1 MIGILTAAFVTF
13 REGFEALLL
22 TMLMTNMVRDR
33 GLDWRALAAGIGIG
47 IAGSTMLAF
56 VIHDWVEHNLWFESA
71 IDLTAAAVLTY
82 VVIWNRHV
90 QAHINEHIQQ
100 VKQQSLLL
108 VTMTISLIF
117 LREGAEI
124 VLMLYSAVLSDPWQ
138 AGFGSAVGIA
148 TLGCVAYFMLNRLGK
163 LPRIDNIFK
172 YSNYLLAAMA
182 AWFYVQAAFGFFG

>member
-13 REGFEALLL
+13 REGFEAFLL

-33 GLDWRALAAGIGIG
+33 GMDWRALSAGIGIG
-47 IAGSTMLAF
+47 IAGSTLLAII
-56 VIHDWVEHNLWFESA
+56 IHDWVEQNLWFESA

-90 QAHINEHIQQ
+90 QQHINEHIAQ

-108 VTMTISLIF
+108 VTATISLIF

-124 VLMLYSAVLSDPWQ
+124 VLMLYSAVMSDPWQ
-138 AGFGSAVGIA
+138 AGIGSAVGIA
-148 TLGCVAYFMLNRLGK
+148 SLACVAYLMLNRLVK
-163 LPRIDNIFK
+163 LPRIGNIFK

-182 AWFYVQAAFGFFG
+182 AWFYAQAVAGLLN

>member
-56 VIHDWVEHNLWFESA
+56 IIHDWVEHNLWFESA
-71 IDLTAAAVLTY
+71 IDLTAAA
-82 VVIWNRHV
+82 
-90 QAHINEHIQQ
+90 

-148 TLGCVAYFMLNRLGK
+148 TLGCVAYFMLNHLVK
-163 LPRIDNIFK
+163 LPRIDSIFK

-182 AWFYVQAAFGFFG
+182 AWFYAQAAVGFFG